1 MKKKNAK
8 ARTNTFA
15 KIVSVPVQKELDAH
29 ELLALAI
36 IEQGIKEYRAKLP
49 RMLELGTFDPER
61 WNPRKPNYREPES
74 PFVGQLR
81 RELLEIRSFFN
92 SQHVCFAVLDVSG
105 REILRRLDE
114 HLLKEFKE
122 AS

>member
-1 MKKKNAK
+1 MKKKAK

-15 KIVSVPVQKELDAH
+15 KIVSAPVQKELDAH

-36 IEQGIKEYRAKLP
+36 IKQGIKDYRVRLP
-49 RMLELGTFDPER
+49 RLLKQGTFDPER
-61 WNPRKPNYREPES
+61 WNPRGTNYREPENAYI
-74 PFVGQLR
+74 GQLR
-81 RELLEIRSFFN
+81 RELLELRSFFE

-105 REILRRLDE
+105 KEILRRLDE
-114 HLLKEFKE
+114 YLLKEYKA

>member
-1 MKKKNAK
+1 MKKKAK

-15 KIVSVPVQKELDAH
+15 KIVSAPVQKELDAH

-36 IEQGIKEYRAKLP
+36 IKQGIKEYRAKLP
-49 RMLELGTFDPER
+49 RMLKLGRFDPER

-105 REILRRLDE
+105 KEILRRLDE
-114 HLLKEFKE
+114 YLIREFRE